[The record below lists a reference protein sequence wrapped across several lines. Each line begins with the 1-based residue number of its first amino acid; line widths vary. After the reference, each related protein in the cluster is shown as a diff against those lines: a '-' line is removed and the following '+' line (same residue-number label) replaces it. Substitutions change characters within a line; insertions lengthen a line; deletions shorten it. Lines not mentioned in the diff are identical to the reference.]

1 MRTVGGVNEIE
12 EVELGSQIR
21 WGWVKDGNQ
30 GEVEEVV
37 TGGKLVFSLHT
48 DDIIRMGWAESCQFQ
63 FPFTAKREEFHP
75 KVPSATSVF
84 FFFFLSH

>member
-12 EVELGSQIR
+12 GVELGSQIR

-37 TGGKLVFSLHT
+37 KKLGCGRGSGGLEWSGEEVTGN
-48 DDIIRMGWAESCQFQ
+48 
-63 FPFTAKREEFHP
+63 EEV
-75 KVPSATSVF
+75 K
-84 FFFFLSH
+84 

>member
-1 MRTVGGVNEIE
+1 MNICLLRRVVKIEGHQKMRTVGGVNEIE

-37 TGGKLVFSLHT
+37 KKLGCGS
-48 DDIIRMGWAESCQFQ
+48 G
-63 FPFTAKREEFHP
+63 
-75 KVPSATSVF
+75 
-84 FFFFLSH
+84 